1 MSGRTPALASP
12 EWLAAHLEDPSVRL
26 LQVDEDELLYLV
38 AHIPGA
44 LPLRWDADLQ
54 AAERRDVLGAE
65 AFARLMDRLGIAPTT
80 TVVVYGDQ
88 GNLWASYAAWVLA
101 LWGHGDVRLLDGGH
115 AGWAAAGLPLV
126 EGGPPPWSSPPPGPA
141 GGAGRLPAPVEP
153 DIRRLAPVPGTGR
166 LYPVPAGTR
175 PGARA
180 SRADVEAALAAG
192 SPTVVDARISPGYQ
206 GQVPTGIS
214 APLSGAH
221 RGGHIPGAV
230 SVPWTDLLDEGTGR
244 LRPEPELRG
253 TFAGAGVDLGRPVIV
268 YCVVGAASAFE
279 WLVLTEVLGV
289 PAVAN
294 YDGSWLEWG
303 STIGLPVA
311 R

>member
-1 MSGRTPALASP
+1 MSDRTPALASP
-12 EWLAAHLEDPSVRL
+12 GWVAAHLEDPDVRL

-38 AHIPGA
+38 AHLPGA

-54 AAERRDVLGAE
+54 APERRDVIGAE
-65 AFARLMDRLGIAPTT
+65 DFAGLMGRLGITPTT

-88 GNLWASYAAWVLA
+88 RNLWASYAAWVLR

-115 AGWAAAGLPLV
+115 AGWAGAGLPMV
-126 EGGPPPWSSPPPGPA
+126 DGPPAAAGSDGHLYPRPA
-141 GGAGRLPAPVEP
+141 GPC
-153 DIRRLAPVPGTGR
+153 
-166 LYPVPAGTR
+166 

-192 SPTVVDARISPGYQ
+192 SPTVVDARVSPGYL
-206 GQVPTGIS
+206 GEIPTGIS
-214 APLSGAH
+214 APLTGAH

-230 SVPWTDLLDEGTGR
+230 SVPWTDLVDEVTGR
-244 LRPEPELRG
+244 LRPEPEVRAA
-253 TFAGAGVDLGRPVIV
+253 FAGAGVDLGRPVIV

-279 WLVLTEVLGV
+279 WLVLAEVLGL

>member
-115 AGWAAAGLPLV
+115 AGWAAAGLPLG
-126 EGGPPPWSSPPPGPA
+126 EGG
-141 GGAGRLPAPVEP
+141 
-153 DIRRLAPVPGTGR
+153 APVPGTGR
-166 LYPVPAGTR
+166 LYPVPAGTS

-253 TFAGAGVDLGRPVIV
+253 TFAGAGVDLGRPIIV

-279 WLVLTEVLGV
+279 WLVLGGLIGV